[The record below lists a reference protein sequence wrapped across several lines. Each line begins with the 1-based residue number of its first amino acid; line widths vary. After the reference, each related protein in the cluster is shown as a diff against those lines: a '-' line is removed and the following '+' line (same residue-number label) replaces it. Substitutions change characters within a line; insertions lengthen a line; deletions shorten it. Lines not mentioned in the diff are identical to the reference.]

1 MFLDRVFSQ
10 KVKDIEAEAVI
21 FAVLVYRE
29 AKNIK
34 IRGTVTVSDGVVAV
48 WREKVPQ
55 NVIIITERAVNQTAD
70 FLINDTQ
77 KVIGIRI
84 DS

>member
-48 WREKVPQ
+48 
-55 NVIIITERAVNQTAD
+55 
-70 FLINDTQ
+70 
-77 KVIGIRI
+77 
-84 DS
+84 